1 MAVSAEKPAEL
12 ILKNGKVVTMDAA
25 RPEATAIAIS
35 GDRIVAVGTDAEI
48 DRLRGETTRVI
59 DLGGK
64 TAMPGFIDGHAHLV
78 GIGDAR
84 IALDLRGATSWDEV
98 VSRVASAVKKARPGE
113 WILGRGWH
121 QKEWASPPEPN
132 VEGFPLHASLS
143 AVSPANP
150 VLLSHASGHAAFAN
164 AAALKRGGV
173 GRDTK
178 PPAGGEILKDASGE
192 PTGLLRETAED
203 LVDAAL
209 RADLAKRTPAEKTAD
224 LDRRIDLA
232 VEECL
237 RKGVTTLHD
246 AGVSFDVV
254 ERYRQRAEAGTLGL
268 RVYAM
273 LSASNEELEK
283 SAASVRVVG
292 AGRNHLTVRAI
303 KRLAD
308 GALGS
313 RGAWLLAPYADAP
326 GARASTPIP
335 MKELEKTAEIA
346 VANGYQLGVHAI
358 GDRANREVLD
368 VYEKVLA
375 RHPKKDLR
383 FRIEHAQHLDPADV
397 PRFAKLPVLAM
408 MQGIHCPSDAP
419 FVVARL
425 GEKRAR
431 EGAYAWRRVL
441 DAGARIGN
449 GTDAPVEDV
458 DPIASIYASVTRQP
472 ARGPAFFPEQRMTRL
487 EALRSYTVANAY
499 AAFEEEL
506 KGTLYA
512 REARRRRRPLEGP
525 LDDSGCRDPVD
536 RGPHDDRRGEGRVR
550 DGAVSL
556 SPGARRERL
565 AERRAEARHVVLG
578 SDRDPE
584 AELRVARG
592 DADAALLERLRD
604 LRSRPD
610 AIGTKTKFVSDGG
623 GSKPSSRRNAA
634 SASRPATVRVRH
646 DSRNAASSRL
656 AEAAATATFE
666 TARGAPPIR
675 TFRSV
680 AAREGVVIA

>member
-1 MAVSAEKPAEL
+1 MPRALPAPPADPPDGGDGVRGIGAGLVILVGGALVAVSAEKPAEL
-12 ILKNGKVVTMDAA
+12 ILRNGKVLTMDAA
-25 RPEATAIAIS
+25 RPEAAALAIS
-35 GDRIVAVGTDAEI
+35 GDRVVAVGTDEEVGK
-48 DRLRGETTRVI
+48 LRGPATHVV

-84 IALDLRGATSWDEV
+84 IALALRGAKSWDEV
-98 VSRVASAVKKARPGE
+98 VSRVAAAVKKARPGE

-121 QKEWASPPEPN
+121 QKDWASPPEPN

-143 AVSPANP
+143 AASPANP
-150 VLLSHASGHAAFAN
+150 VFLSHASGHAAFAN
-164 AAALKRGGV
+164 AAALQRGGV

-178 PPAGGEILKDASGE
+178 PPAGGEILKDAAGE
-192 PTGLLRETAED
+192 PTGLLRETAEE

-209 RADLAKRTPAEKTAD
+209 RADLAKRTPAEVTAD

-246 AGVSFDVV
+246 AGSPLDVV
-254 ERYRQRAEAGTLGL
+254 ARYRQRAEAGTLGI

-273 LSASNEELEK
+273 LSASIEELEK
-283 SAASVRVVG
+283 HAARVRVVG
-292 AGRNHLTVRAI
+292 AGKNHLTVRAI

-326 GARASTPIP
+326 GTGLNTYP
-335 MKELEKTAEIA
+335 MKDLERTAELA
-346 VANGYQLGVHAI
+346 VASGYQLGVHAI

-368 VYEKVLA
+368 VYERVLA

-383 FRIEHAQHLDPADV
+383 FRIEHAQHLDPIDV

-431 EGAYAWRRVL
+431 EGAYAWRQVL

-458 DPIASIYASVTRQP
+458 DPIASLHASVTRQP
-472 ARGPAFFPEQRMTRL
+472 RTGAAFFPEQRMTRM

-499 AAFEEEL
+499 AAFEEDL
-506 KGTLYA
+506 KGTLA
-512 REARRRRRPLEGP
+512 PGKLADVIVLSKDLATIPDTEIP
-525 LDDSGCRDPVD
+525 ST
-536 RGPHDDRRGEGRVR
+536 RV
-550 DGAVSL
+550 
-556 SPGARRERL
+556 L
-565 AERRAEARHVVLG
+565 ATIVG
-578 SDRDPE
+578 GK
-584 AELRVARG
+584 VA
-592 DADAALLERLRD
+592 
-604 LRSRPD
+604 
-610 AIGTKTKFVSDGG
+610 FDGG
-623 GSKPSSRRNAA
+623 
-634 SASRPATVRVRH
+634 
-646 DSRNAASSRL
+646 L
-656 AEAAATATFE
+656 
-666 TARGAPPIR
+666 
-675 TFRSV
+675 
-680 AAREGVVIA
+680 

>member
-1 MAVSAEKPAEL
+1 MTRPGIGLAILLGGALVAVSAEKPADL
-12 ILKNGKVVTMDAA
+12 ILRNGTVVTMDLA
-25 RPEATAIAIS
+25 RPEATALAIS
-35 GDRIVAVGTDAEI
+35 GDRIVAVGSDAAIE
-48 DRLRGETTRVI
+48 RLRGNATRVI
-59 DLGGK
+59 DLAGK
-64 TAMPGFIDGHAHLV
+64 TAMPGFIDGHAHLT

-84 IALDLRGATSWDEV
+84 IALDLRGARSWDEV

-121 QKEWASPPEPN
+121 QKDWATPPQPA
-132 VEGFPLHASLS
+132 VEGFPVHASLS

-150 VLLSHASGHAAFAN
+150 VFLSHASGHAAFVN
-164 AAALKRGGV
+164 AAALARGGV
-173 GRDTK
+173 GRETK
-178 PPAGGEILKDASGE
+178 PPAGGDILKDAAGE
-192 PTGLLRETAED
+192 PTGLLRETAEE

-209 RADLAKRTPAEKTAD
+209 RADLAKRTPAEVTAD

-246 AGVSFDVV
+246 AGSPMGVV

-273 LSASNEELEK
+273 LSDSNEELER
-283 SAASVRVVG
+283 SAARVRVVG

-313 RGAWLLAPYADAP
+313 RGAWLLAPYSDAP
-326 GARASTPIP
+326 GSTGLSITPVTEI
-335 MKELEKTAEIA
+335 EKTAEIA
-346 VANGYQLGVHAI
+346 VASGYQLAVHAI

-368 VYEKVLA
+368 VYERVLA
-375 RHPKKDLR
+375 RHPKRDLR

-419 FVVARL
+419 FVAARL
-425 GEKRAR
+425 GEKRAK

-441 DAGARIGN
+441 DAGGRIGN

-458 DPIASIYASVTRQP
+458 DPIASIHASVTRRP
-472 ARGPAFFPEQRMTRL
+472 KDGPAFYPDQRMTRL

-506 KGTLYA
+506 KGSLSVGKLADVVVLSKDLSRVPDAEIPSTRVLATIVGGRVAY
-512 REARRRRRPLEGP
+512 EGP
-525 LDDSGCRDPVD
+525 R
-536 RGPHDDRRGEGRVR
+536 
-550 DGAVSL
+550 
-556 SPGARRERL
+556 
-565 AERRAEARHVVLG
+565 
-578 SDRDPE
+578 
-584 AELRVARG
+584 
-592 DADAALLERLRD
+592 
-604 LRSRPD
+604 
-610 AIGTKTKFVSDGG
+610 
-623 GSKPSSRRNAA
+623 
-634 SASRPATVRVRH
+634 
-646 DSRNAASSRL
+646 
-656 AEAAATATFE
+656 
-666 TARGAPPIR
+666 
-675 TFRSV
+675 
-680 AAREGVVIA
+680 

>member
-1 MAVSAEKPAEL
+1 MKGILAVVAVLASGMLMAVLPQKRADL
-12 ILKNGKVVTMDAA
+12 VFLNGRVLTMDPA
-25 RPEATAIAIS
+25 RPDATAIAVS
-35 GDRIVAVGTDAEI
+35 GDRVLAVGSDEEI
-48 DRLRGETTRVI
+48 AKLGGEGTRVI
-59 DLGGK
+59 DLAGR

-84 IALDLRGATSWDEV
+84 IALDLRGAKSWDEV
-98 VSRVASAVKKARPGE
+98 VSRVAAAVRKARPGE

-121 QKEWASPPEPN
+121 QKDWASPPEPN

-164 AAALKRGGV
+164 AAALRRGGV

-178 PPAGGEILKDASGE
+178 PPAGGEILVDASGE
-192 PTGLLRETAED
+192 PTGLLRETAEE
-203 LVDAAL
+203 LVEAAL
-209 RADLAKRTPAEKTAD
+209 RADLAKRTPAEVTAD

-246 AGVSFDVV
+246 AGASLDVV
-254 ERYRQRAEAGTLGL
+254 ARYRQRAEAGTLGL

-273 LSASNEELEK
+273 LSASNEELEAH
-283 SAASVRVVG
+283 AARVRVVG
-292 AGRNHLTVRAI
+292 AGKNHLTVRAI

-313 RGAWLLAPYADAP
+313 RGAWLLAPYADAA
-326 GARASTPIP
+326 GTGLNTYP
-335 MKELEKTAEIA
+335 MKDLEKTAEIA
-346 VANGYQLGVHAI
+346 VASGYQLGVHAI

-368 VYEKVLA
+368 VFEKVLA
-375 RHPKKDLR
+375 RHPRTDLR

-419 FVVARL
+419 FVAARL

-458 DPIASIYASVTRQP
+458 DPIASFHASVTRQP
-472 ARGPAFFPEQRMTRL
+472 AKGPAFFPEQRMTRM

-499 AAFEEEL
+499 AAFEEEI
-506 KGTLYA
+506 KGTLA
-512 REARRRRRPLEGP
+512 
-525 LDDSGCRDPVD
+525 
-536 RGPHDDRRGEGRVR
+536 
-550 DGAVSL
+550 
-556 SPGARRERL
+556 PGML
-565 AERRAEARHVVLG
+565 ADVVVLSKDLSKVPDG
-578 SDRDPE
+578 EILST
-584 AELRVARG
+584 RVVATLVG
-592 DADAALLERLRD
+592 GKVAY
-604 LRSRPD
+604 
-610 AIGTKTKFVSDGG
+610 DGG
-623 GSKPSSRRNAA
+623 
-634 SASRPATVRVRH
+634 
-646 DSRNAASSRL
+646 L
-656 AEAAATATFE
+656 
-666 TARGAPPIR
+666 
-675 TFRSV
+675 
-680 AAREGVVIA
+680 

>member
-1 MAVSAEKPAEL
+1 MILLGGALVAVSAEKPAEL
-12 ILKNGKVVTMDAA
+12 ILNNGKILTMDAG
-25 RPEATAIAIS
+25 RPEATAIAIR

-48 DRLRGETTRVI
+48 DRFRGEGTRLV
-59 DLGGK
+59 DLAGK
-64 TAMPGFIDGHAHLV
+64 TAMPGFIDGHAHLT

-84 IALDLRGATSWDEV
+84 IALDLRGAHSWDEV
-98 VSRVASAVKKARPGE
+98 VARVAGAVKKARPGE

-121 QKEWASPPEPN
+121 QKDWSPPPDPN

-143 AVSPANP
+143 AISPANP
-150 VLLSHASGHAAFAN
+150 VLLSHASGHAAFVN

-173 GRDTK
+173 GRATK
-178 PPAGGEILKDASGE
+178 SPAGGEILRDAAGE
-192 PTGLLRETAED
+192 PTGLLRETAEE
-203 LVDAAL
+203 LVLAAL
-209 RADLAKRTPAEKTAD
+209 DADLAKRTGAEATAD

-246 AGVSFDVV
+246 AGVPFDVV
-254 ERYRQRAEAGTLGL
+254 ERYRQRAEAGTLGI

-273 LSASNEELEK
+273 LSASNGELEK
-283 SAASVRVVG
+283 GAAKVRAVG

-326 GARASTPIP
+326 ASTGLNTTP

-346 VANGYQLGVHAI
+346 VANGYQLAVHAI

-368 VYEKVLA
+368 VYERVLA

-397 PRFAKLPVLAM
+397 PRFARLPVLAM

-419 FVVARL
+419 FVAARL

-431 EGAYAWRRVL
+431 EGAYAWRRLL
-441 DAGARIGN
+441 DAGTRIGN

-458 DPIASIYASVTRQP
+458 DPIASIHASVTRQP
-472 ARGPAFFPEQRMTRL
+472 RTGPAFFPQQRMTRM

-506 KGTLYA
+506 KGTLTPGRLA
-512 REARRRRRPLEGP
+512 DVVVLSKDLATIPDAEIPSTEVVLTIVG
-525 LDDSGCRDPVD
+525 
-536 RGPHDDRRGEGRVR
+536 GRV
-550 DGAVSL
+550 AF
-556 SPGARRERL
+556 ER
-565 AERRAEARHVVLG
+565 
-578 SDRDPE
+578 
-584 AELRVARG
+584 
-592 DADAALLERLRD
+592 
-604 LRSRPD
+604 
-610 AIGTKTKFVSDGG
+610 TK
-623 GSKPSSRRNAA
+623 
-634 SASRPATVRVRH
+634 
-646 DSRNAASSRL
+646 
-656 AEAAATATFE
+656 
-666 TARGAPPIR
+666 
-675 TFRSV
+675 
-680 AAREGVVIA
+680 

>member
-1 MAVSAEKPAEL
+1 MRGPVVVPGVAIMREICSGDDGRSRRGRRAARIADERSIPATSGGVENAPVADGRDGGDGVRGVGAIVAVLAGGALMSVSSQKRADL
-12 ILKNGKVVTMDAA
+12 VFLNGKVVTMDPA
-25 RPEATAIAIS
+25 RPEATAVAIA
-35 GDRIVAVGTDAEI
+35 GDRILAVGSDEEI
-48 DRLRGETTRVI
+48 GRLRGEGTRIV
-59 DLGGK
+59 DLAGK
-64 TAMPGFIDGHAHLV
+64 TALPGFIDGHAHLV

-84 IALDLRGATSWDEV
+84 IALDLRGARSWDEV
-98 VSRVASAVKKARPGE
+98 VSRVAAAAKKARPGE

-121 QKEWASPPEPN
+121 QKEWASPPSPN

-143 AVSPANP
+143 AVSPSNP

-164 AAALKRGGV
+164 ALALARGGV
-173 GRDTK
+173 SRDTK
-178 PPAGGEILKDASGE
+178 APAGGEVLKDASGE
-192 PTGLLRETAED
+192 PTGLLRETAEE

-209 RADLAKRTPAEKTAD
+209 RSDLAKRTPAEATAD

-246 AGVSFDVV
+246 AGSPLDTVA
-254 ERYRQRAEAGTLGL
+254 RYRQRAEAGTLGI

-273 LSASNEELEK
+273 LSASNAELEK
-283 SAASVRVVG
+283 EAARVRVIG
-292 AGRNHLTVRAI
+292 AGKNHLTVRAI

-326 GARASTPIP
+326 GTGLNTYP
-335 MKELEKTAEIA
+335 MKDLERTAEIA

-368 VYEKVLA
+368 VYARVLA
-375 RHPKKDLR
+375 RHPGKDLR

-458 DPIASIYASVTRQP
+458 DPIASIHASVTRQP
-472 ARGPAFFPEQRMTRL
+472 AKGPAFFPEQRMTRQ

-499 AAFEEEL
+499 AAFEEGI
-506 KGTLYA
+506 KGTLA
-512 REARRRRRPLEGP
+512 
-525 LDDSGCRDPVD
+525 
-536 RGPHDDRRGEGRVR
+536 
-550 DGAVSL
+550 
-556 SPGARRERL
+556 PGML
-565 AERRAEARHVVLG
+565 ADVVVL
-578 SDRDPE
+578 SKD
-584 AELRVARG
+584 LTRV
-592 DADAALLERLRD
+592 
-604 LRSRPD
+604 PD
-610 AIGTKTKFVSDGG
+610 EEIPSTRVVATLVGGKVAFDGG
-623 GSKPSSRRNAA
+623 
-634 SASRPATVRVRH
+634 
-646 DSRNAASSRL
+646 L
-656 AEAAATATFE
+656 
-666 TARGAPPIR
+666 
-675 TFRSV
+675 
-680 AAREGVVIA
+680 

>member
-1 MAVSAEKPAEL
+1 MAVSAERPADL

-25 RPEATAIAIS
+25 RPEATAIAVS
-35 GDRIVAVGTDAEI
+35 GDRIVAVGTDAAIE
-48 DRLRGETTRVI
+48 RLRGDATRVI
-59 DLGGK
+59 DLAGR
-64 TAMPGFIDGHAHLV
+64 TASPGFIDGHAHLA

-84 IALDLRGATSWDEV
+84 IALDLQGSE
-98 VSRVASAVKKARPGE
+98 E
-113 WILGRGWH
+113 LGRGRFARRRRG
-121 QKEWASPPEPN
+121 EEGPPRRVDPRPRLAPEGMELAPEPN

-143 AVSPANP
+143 AASPSNP
-150 VLLSHASGHAAFAN
+150 VLLSHASGHAAFVN
-164 AAALKRGGV
+164 AAALVRGGV

-178 PPAGGEILKDASGE
+178 PPAGGDILKDASGE

-209 RADLAKRTPAEKTAD
+209 KADLAKRTPAEVTAD

-254 ERYRQRAEAGTLGL
+254 ERYRQRAEAGTLGI

-283 SAASVRVVG
+283 SAAKARVVG

-326 GARASTPIP
+326 GSTGLNTYA
-335 MKELEKTAEIA
+335 MKDLERTAEIA
-346 VANGYQLGVHAI
+346 VTNGFQLGVHAI

-368 VYEKVLA
+368 VYERVLA

-397 PRFAKLPVLAM
+397 PRFARLPVLAM

-419 FVVARL
+419 FVAARL

-458 DPIASIYASVTRQP
+458 DPIASIHASVTRQP

-499 AAFEEEL
+499 AGFEEDL
-506 KGTLYA
+506 KGTLT
-512 REARRRRRPLEGP
+512 
-525 LDDSGCRDPVD
+525 
-536 RGPHDDRRGEGRVR
+536 
-550 DGAVSL
+550 
-556 SPGARRERL
+556 PGKL
-565 AERRAEARHVVLG
+565 ADVVVL
-578 SDRDPE
+578 SK
-584 AELRVARG
+584 
-592 DADAALLERLRD
+592 D
-604 LRSRPD
+604 LSTIPD
-610 AIGTKTKFVSDGG
+610 AEIPSTRVLATIVGGKVAFDGG
-623 GSKPSSRRNAA
+623 
-634 SASRPATVRVRH
+634 
-646 DSRNAASSRL
+646 L
-656 AEAAATATFE
+656 
-666 TARGAPPIR
+666 
-675 TFRSV
+675 
-680 AAREGVVIA
+680 

>member
-1 MAVSAEKPAEL
+1 MRRLGGGLAILLAGALVAVSAEEPAEL
-12 ILKNGKVVTMDAA
+12 ILKNGKIVTMDAA
-25 RPEATAIAIS
+25 RPEATAIATS
-35 GDRIVAVGTDAEI
+35 GDRIVAVGSDAEI
-48 DRLRGETTRVI
+48 ERLRGDATRVI
-59 DLGGK
+59 DLAGR

-84 IALDLRGATSWDEV
+84 IALDLRGARSWDEV
-98 VSRVASAVKKARPGE
+98 VSRVAGAVKKARPGE

-143 AVSPANP
+143 AVSPVNP

-164 AAALKRGGV
+164 AAALRRGGV

-178 PPAGGEILKDASGE
+178 PPAGGDILKDVAGE

-209 RADLAKRTPAEKTAD
+209 RTDLAKRTPAEVTAD

-246 AGVSFDVV
+246 AGVSFDVL
-254 ERYRQRAEAGTLGL
+254 ERYRQRAKAGTLGI

-283 SAASVRVVG
+283 HAARVRVIG
-292 AGRNHLTVRAI
+292 AGKNHLTVRAI

-326 GARASTPIP
+326 GSTGLNTYA
-335 MKELEKTAEIA
+335 MKDLERTAEIA

-368 VYEKVLA
+368 VYERVLA

-383 FRIEHAQHLDPADV
+383 FRIEHAQHLDPADI

-419 FVVARL
+419 FVGPRL

-458 DPIASIYASVTRQP
+458 DPIASIHASVTRQP
-472 ARGPAFFPEQRMTRL
+472 KSGPAFHPEQRMTRM

-499 AAFEEEL
+499 AAFEEDL
-506 KGTLYA
+506 KGTLSPGKLA
-512 REARRRRRPLEGP
+512 DVVVLSKDLATIPDEEIPSTEVLATIVG
-525 LDDSGCRDPVD
+525 
-536 RGPHDDRRGEGRVR
+536 GRV
-550 DGAVSL
+550 AY
-556 SPGARRERL
+556 E
-565 AERRAEARHVVLG
+565 
-578 SDRDPE
+578 
-584 AELRVARG
+584 
-592 DADAALLERLRD
+592 
-604 LRSRPD
+604 RSR
-610 AIGTKTKFVSDGG
+610 
-623 GSKPSSRRNAA
+623 
-634 SASRPATVRVRH
+634 
-646 DSRNAASSRL
+646 
-656 AEAAATATFE
+656 
-666 TARGAPPIR
+666 
-675 TFRSV
+675 
-680 AAREGVVIA
+680 

>member
-1 MAVSAEKPAEL
+1 VKGILAVVAVLASGMLMAVLPQKRADL
-12 ILKNGKVVTMDAA
+12 VFLNGKVLTMDQA
-25 RPEATAIAIS
+25 RPEATAIAVA
-35 GDRIVAVGTDAEI
+35 GDRILAVGPDEEI
-48 DRLRGETTRVI
+48 AKLRGEGTKVI
-59 DLGGK
+59 DLAGR

-84 IALDLRGATSWDEV
+84 IALDLRGAGSWDEV
-98 VSRVASAVKKARPGE
+98 VARVAAAAKKARPGE

-121 QKEWASPPEPN
+121 QKDWASPPEPN

-150 VLLSHASGHAAFAN
+150 VLLSHSSGHAAFAN
-164 AAALKRGGV
+164 AAALKLGGV

-178 PPAGGEILKDASGE
+178 PPAGGEILVDAAGE
-192 PTGLLRETAED
+192 PTGLLRETAEE
-203 LVDAAL
+203 LVEAAL
-209 RADLAKRTPAEKTAD
+209 KDDLAKRTPAQVAAD

-237 RKGVTTLHD
+237 RKGVTTFHD
-246 AGVSFDVV
+246 AGISLAVA

-283 SAASVRVVG
+283 HAARVRVVG

-313 RGAWLLAPYADAP
+313 RGAWLLAPYADAA
-326 GARASTPIP
+326 GTGLNTYP
-335 MKELEKTAEIA
+335 MKDLERTAEIA
-346 VANGYQLGVHAI
+346 VAHGYQLGVHAI

-368 VYEKVLA
+368 VFERVLA

-419 FVVARL
+419 FVAARL

-458 DPIASIYASVTRQP
+458 DPIASLHASVTRQP
-472 ARGPAFFPEQRMTRL
+472 AKGPAFFPEQRMTRM
-487 EALRSYTVANAY
+487 EALASYTVANAY
-499 AAFEEEL
+499 AGFEEDL
-506 KGTLYA
+506 KGTLTPGKLA
-512 REARRRRRPLEGP
+512 DVVVLSKDLSKVP
-525 LDDSGCRDPVD
+525 D
-536 RGPHDDRRGEGRVR
+536 GEILSTRVVATLVGGRV
-550 DGAVSL
+550 AY
-556 SPGARRERL
+556 
-565 AERRAEARHVVLG
+565 
-578 SDRDPE
+578 
-584 AELRVARG
+584 
-592 DADAALLERLRD
+592 
-604 LRSRPD
+604 
-610 AIGTKTKFVSDGG
+610 DGG
-623 GSKPSSRRNAA
+623 
-634 SASRPATVRVRH
+634 
-646 DSRNAASSRL
+646 L
-656 AEAAATATFE
+656 
-666 TARGAPPIR
+666 
-675 TFRSV
+675 
-680 AAREGVVIA
+680 

>member
-1 MAVSAEKPAEL
+1 MKGILAVVAVLASGMLMAVLPQKRADL
-12 ILKNGKVVTMDAA
+12 VFLNGKVLTMDQA
-25 RPEATAIAIS
+25 RPEATAIAVA
-35 GDRIVAVGTDAEI
+35 GDRILAVGPDEEI
-48 DRLRGETTRVI
+48 AKLRGEGTKVI
-59 DLGGK
+59 DLAGR

-84 IALDLRGATSWDEV
+84 IALDLRGAGSWDEV
-98 VSRVASAVKKARPGE
+98 VARVAAAAKKARPGE

-121 QKEWASPPEPN
+121 QKDWASPPEPN

-150 VLLSHASGHAAFAN
+150 VLLSHSSGHAAFAN
-164 AAALKRGGV
+164 AAALKLGGV

-178 PPAGGEILKDASGE
+178 PPAGGEILVDAAGE
-192 PTGLLRETAED
+192 PTGLLRETAEE
-203 LVDAAL
+203 LVEAAL
-209 RADLAKRTPAEKTAD
+209 KDDLAKRTPAQVAAD

-237 RKGVTTLHD
+237 RKGVTTFHD
-246 AGVSFDVV
+246 AGISLAVA

-283 SAASVRVVG
+283 HAARVRVVG

-313 RGAWLLAPYADAP
+313 RGAWLLAPYADAA
-326 GARASTPIP
+326 GTGLNTYP
-335 MKELEKTAEIA
+335 MKDLERTAEIA
-346 VANGYQLGVHAI
+346 VAHGYQLGVHAI

-368 VYEKVLA
+368 VFERVLA

-419 FVVARL
+419 FVAARL

-458 DPIASIYASVTRQP
+458 DPIASLHASVTRQP
-472 ARGPAFFPEQRMTRL
+472 AKGPAFFPEQRMTRM
-487 EALRSYTVANAY
+487 EALASYTVANAY
-499 AAFEEEL
+499 AGFEEDL
-506 KGTLYA
+506 KGTLTPGKLA
-512 REARRRRRPLEGP
+512 DVVVLSKDLSKVP
-525 LDDSGCRDPVD
+525 D
-536 RGPHDDRRGEGRVR
+536 GEILSTRVVATLVGGRV
-550 DGAVSL
+550 AY
-556 SPGARRERL
+556 
-565 AERRAEARHVVLG
+565 
-578 SDRDPE
+578 
-584 AELRVARG
+584 
-592 DADAALLERLRD
+592 
-604 LRSRPD
+604 
-610 AIGTKTKFVSDGG
+610 DGG
-623 GSKPSSRRNAA
+623 
-634 SASRPATVRVRH
+634 
-646 DSRNAASSRL
+646 L
-656 AEAAATATFE
+656 
-666 TARGAPPIR
+666 
-675 TFRSV
+675 
-680 AAREGVVIA
+680 

>member
-1 MAVSAEKPAEL
+1 VKGILAVVAVFASGMLMAVLPQERADL
-12 ILKNGKVVTMDAA
+12 VILNGKVLTMDPA
-25 RPEATAIAIS
+25 RPEATAIAIR
-35 GDRIVAVGTDAEI
+35 GDRVLAVGTDEEI
-48 DRLRGETTRVI
+48 AKLGREGTKVI
-59 DLGGK
+59 DLAGR

-84 IALDLRGATSWDEV
+84 IALDLRGAKSWDEV
-98 VSRVASAVKKARPGE
+98 VSRVAAATKKARPGE

-121 QKEWASPPEPN
+121 QKDWSSPPEPN

-150 VLLSHASGHAAFAN
+150 VLLSHSSGHAAFAN

-178 PPAGGEILKDASGE
+178 PPAGGEILFDATGE
-192 PTGLLRETAED
+192 PTGLLRETAEE

-209 RADLAKRTPAEKTAD
+209 RADLAKRTPAEVTAD

-237 RKGVTTLHD
+237 SKGVTTLHD
-246 AGVSFDVV
+246 AGSPFAVV

-283 SAASVRVVG
+283 HAARVRVVG
-292 AGRNHLTVRAI
+292 AGRNHLTVRAV

-326 GARASTPIP
+326 GTGLNTYP
-335 MKELEKTAEIA
+335 MKDLERTAEIA
-346 VANGYQLGVHAI
+346 VASGYQLAVHAI

-368 VYEKVLA
+368 VYERVLA
-375 RHPKKDLR
+375 RHPRKDLR

-419 FVVARL
+419 FVAARL

-458 DPIASIYASVTRQP
+458 DPIASIHASVTRQP
-472 ARGPAFFPEQRMTRL
+472 AKGPAFFPEQRMTRM
-487 EALRSYTVANAY
+487 EALGSYTVANAY
-499 AAFEEEL
+499 AGFEEGL
-506 KGTLYA
+506 KGTLA
-512 REARRRRRPLEGP
+512 
-525 LDDSGCRDPVD
+525 
-536 RGPHDDRRGEGRVR
+536 
-550 DGAVSL
+550 
-556 SPGARRERL
+556 PGLL
-565 AERRAEARHVVLG
+565 ADVVVLSKDLSKVPDG
-578 SDRDPE
+578 EILST
-584 AELRVARG
+584 RVVATIVG
-592 DADAALLERLRD
+592 GKVAY
-604 LRSRPD
+604 
-610 AIGTKTKFVSDGG
+610 DGG
-623 GSKPSSRRNAA
+623 
-634 SASRPATVRVRH
+634 
-646 DSRNAASSRL
+646 L
-656 AEAAATATFE
+656 
-666 TARGAPPIR
+666 
-675 TFRSV
+675 
-680 AAREGVVIA
+680 

>member
-1 MAVSAEKPAEL
+1 MILLGGALVAVSAEKPAEL
-12 ILKNGKVVTMDAA
+12 ILNNGKILTMDAG
-25 RPEATAIAIS
+25 RPEATAIAIR
-35 GDRIVAVGTDAEI
+35 GDRIAAVGTDAEI
-48 DRLRGETTRVI
+48 DRFRGEGTRLV
-59 DLGGK
+59 DLAGK
-64 TAMPGFIDGHAHLV
+64 TAMPGFIDGHAHLT

-84 IALDLRGATSWDEV
+84 IALDLRGAHSWDEV
-98 VSRVASAVKKARPGE
+98 VARVAGAVKKARPGE

-121 QKEWASPPEPN
+121 QKDWSPPPDPN

-150 VLLSHASGHAAFAN
+150 VLLSHASGHAAFVN

-173 GRDTK
+173 GRATK
-178 PPAGGEILKDASGE
+178 SPAGGEILRDAAGE
-192 PTGLLRETAED
+192 PTGLLRETAEE
-203 LVDAAL
+203 LVLAAL
-209 RADLAKRTPAEKTAD
+209 DADLAKRTGAEATAD

-246 AGVSFDVV
+246 AGVPFDVV
-254 ERYRQRAEAGTLGL
+254 ERYRQRAEAGTLGI

-273 LSASNEELEK
+273 LSASNGELEK
-283 SAASVRVVG
+283 GAAKVRVVG

-326 GARASTPIP
+326 GSTGLNTTP

-346 VANGYQLGVHAI
+346 VANGYQLAVHAI

-368 VYEKVLA
+368 VYERVLA

-397 PRFAKLPVLAM
+397 PRFARLPVLAM

-419 FVVARL
+419 FVAARL

-431 EGAYAWRRVL
+431 EGAYAWRRLL
-441 DAGARIGN
+441 DAGTRIGN

-458 DPIASIYASVTRQP
+458 DPIASIHASVTRQP
-472 ARGPAFFPEQRMTRL
+472 RTGPAFFPQQRMTRM

-506 KGTLYA
+506 KGTLTPGRLA
-512 REARRRRRPLEGP
+512 DVVVLSKDLATIPDAEIPSTEVLLTIVG
-525 LDDSGCRDPVD
+525 
-536 RGPHDDRRGEGRVR
+536 GRV
-550 DGAVSL
+550 AF
-556 SPGARRERL
+556 ER
-565 AERRAEARHVVLG
+565 
-578 SDRDPE
+578 
-584 AELRVARG
+584 
-592 DADAALLERLRD
+592 
-604 LRSRPD
+604 
-610 AIGTKTKFVSDGG
+610 TK
-623 GSKPSSRRNAA
+623 
-634 SASRPATVRVRH
+634 
-646 DSRNAASSRL
+646 
-656 AEAAATATFE
+656 
-666 TARGAPPIR
+666 
-675 TFRSV
+675 
-680 AAREGVVIA
+680 

>member
-1 MAVSAEKPAEL
+1 MREICSGDDGRSRRGRRAARIADERSIPATSGGVENAPVAAGRDGGDGVRGVGAIVAVLAGGALMAVPSQKRADL
-12 ILKNGKVVTMDAA
+12 VLLNGKVVTMDSA
-25 RPEATAIAIS
+25 RPEATAVAIA
-35 GDRIVAVGTDAEI
+35 GDRVLAVGSDSEI
-48 DRLRGETTRVI
+48 GRFRGEGTRVI
-59 DLGGK
+59 DLAGK
-64 TAMPGFIDGHAHLV
+64 TALPGFIDGHAHLV

-84 IALDLRGATSWDEV
+84 IALDLRGAKGWDEV
-98 VSRVASAVKKARPGE
+98 VSRVAAAAKKARPGE

-143 AVSPANP
+143 AASPANP

-164 AAALKRGGV
+164 ALALARGGV

-178 PPAGGEILKDASGE
+178 APAGGEVLKDASGE
-192 PTGLLRETAED
+192 PTGLLRETAEE
-203 LVDAAL
+203 LVEKAL
-209 RADLAKRTPAEKTAD
+209 KADLAKRTPAEVTAD

-246 AGVSFDVV
+246 AGSPLDVV
-254 ERYRQRAEAGTLGL
+254 ARYRQRAEAGTLGI

-273 LSASNEELEK
+273 LSASNAELEK
-283 SAASVRVVG
+283 EAARVRVIG
-292 AGRNHLTVRAI
+292 AGKNHLTVRAI

-326 GARASTPIP
+326 GTGLNTYP
-335 MKELEKTAEIA
+335 MKDLERTAEIA

-368 VYEKVLA
+368 VYARVLA
-375 RHPKKDLR
+375 RHPKEDLR

-431 EGAYAWRRVL
+431 EGAYVWRRVL

-458 DPIASIYASVTRQP
+458 DPIASIHASVTRQP
-472 ARGPAFFPEQRMTRL
+472 AKGPAFFPEQRMTRL

-499 AAFEEEL
+499 AAFEEGI
-506 KGTLYA
+506 KGTLA
-512 REARRRRRPLEGP
+512 
-525 LDDSGCRDPVD
+525 
-536 RGPHDDRRGEGRVR
+536 
-550 DGAVSL
+550 
-556 SPGARRERL
+556 PGML
-565 AERRAEARHVVLG
+565 ADVVVL
-578 SDRDPE
+578 SKD
-584 AELRVARG
+584 LTRV
-592 DADAALLERLRD
+592 
-604 LRSRPD
+604 PD
-610 AIGTKTKFVSDGG
+610 EEI
-623 GSKPSSRRNAA
+623 PSTRVL
-634 SASRPATVRVRH
+634 ATVVGGQVVF
-646 DSRNAASSRL
+646 
-656 AEAAATATFE
+656 EAQ
-666 TARGAPPIR
+666 R
-675 TFRSV
+675 
-680 AAREGVVIA
+680 

>member
-1 MAVSAEKPAEL
+1 MAATTQKRADLVFL
-12 ILKNGKVVTMDAA
+12 NGKVLTMDPA
-25 RPEATAIAIS
+25 RPEATALAVA
-35 GDRIVAVGTDAEI
+35 GDRVLAVGSDAEVRALAG
-48 DRLRGETTRVI
+48 DGTRVV
-59 DLGGK
+59 DLAGK

-84 IALDLRGATSWDEV
+84 IALDLRGARSWEEV
-98 VSRVASAVKKARPGE
+98 VSRVAAAARKARPGE

-121 QKEWASPPEPN
+121 QKEWTSPPEPN

-143 AVSPANP
+143 AATPDNP

-164 AAALKRGGV
+164 AAALRRGGV

-178 PPAGGEILKDASGE
+178 PPTGGEILKDAAGE
-192 PTGLLRETAED
+192 PTGLLRETAEE
-203 LVDAAL
+203 LVEAAL
-209 RADLAKRTPAEKTAD
+209 KSDLAKRTPAEVTAD

-237 RKGVTTLHD
+237 SKGVTTLHD
-246 AGVSFDVV
+246 AGVSLDVV
-254 ERYRQRAEAGTLGL
+254 ARYRERAEAGTLGI

-273 LSASNEELEK
+273 LSAPNEVLEK
-283 SAASVRVVG
+283 EAARVRVVG
-292 AGRNHLTVRAI
+292 AGRNHLTVRAV

-326 GARASTPIP
+326 GTGLNTYP
-335 MKELEKTAEIA
+335 MKDLERTAEIA

-368 VYEKVLA
+368 VYARVLA
-375 RHPKKDLR
+375 HHPKRDLR
-383 FRIEHAQHLDPADV
+383 FRVEHAQHLDPADV
-397 PRFAKLPVLAM
+397 PRFATLPVLAM

-458 DPIASIYASVTRQP
+458 DPIASIHASVTRQP
-472 ARGPAFFPEQRMTRL
+472 RTGPAFFPEQRMTRT

-499 AAFEEEL
+499 AAFEEGV
-506 KGTLYA
+506 KGTLA
-512 REARRRRRPLEGP
+512 
-525 LDDSGCRDPVD
+525 
-536 RGPHDDRRGEGRVR
+536 
-550 DGAVSL
+550 
-556 SPGARRERL
+556 PGML
-565 AERRAEARHVVLG
+565 ADVVVL
-578 SDRDPE
+578 SK
-584 AELRVARG
+584 
-592 DADAALLERLRD
+592 D
-604 LRSRPD
+604 LSTVPD
-610 AIGTKTKFVSDGG
+610 AEI
-623 GSKPSSRRNAA
+623 PSTRVL
-634 SASRPATVRVRH
+634 ATVVGGKVVF
-646 DSRNAASSRL
+646 
-656 AEAAATATFE
+656 EAT
-666 TARGAPPIR
+666 R
-675 TFRSV
+675 
-680 AAREGVVIA
+680 

>member
-1 MAVSAEKPAEL
+1 MLMAVLPQKRADL
-12 ILKNGKVVTMDAA
+12 VFLNGRVLTMDPA
-25 RPEATAIAIS
+25 RPDATAIAVS
-35 GDRIVAVGTDAEI
+35 GDRVLAVGSDEEI
-48 DRLRGETTRVI
+48 AKLGGEGTRVI
-59 DLGGK
+59 DLAGR

-84 IALDLRGATSWDEV
+84 IALDLRGAKSWDEV
-98 VSRVASAVKKARPGE
+98 VSRVAAAVRKARPGE

-121 QKEWASPPEPN
+121 QKDWASPPEPN

-164 AAALKRGGV
+164 AAALRRGGV

-178 PPAGGEILKDASGE
+178 PPAGGEILVDASGE
-192 PTGLLRETAED
+192 PTGLLRETAEE
-203 LVDAAL
+203 LVEAAL
-209 RADLAKRTPAEKTAD
+209 RADLAKRTPAEVTAD

-246 AGVSFDVV
+246 AGASLDVV
-254 ERYRQRAEAGTLGL
+254 ARYRQRAEAGTLGL

-273 LSASNEELEK
+273 LSASNEELEAH
-283 SAASVRVVG
+283 AARVRVVG
-292 AGRNHLTVRAI
+292 AGKNHLTVRAI

-313 RGAWLLAPYADAP
+313 RGAWLLAPYADAA
-326 GARASTPIP
+326 GTGLNTYP
-335 MKELEKTAEIA
+335 MKDLEKTAEIA
-346 VANGYQLGVHAI
+346 VASGYQLGVHAI

-368 VYEKVLA
+368 VFEKVLA
-375 RHPKKDLR
+375 RHPRTDLR

-419 FVVARL
+419 FVAARL

-458 DPIASIYASVTRQP
+458 DPIASFHASVTRQP
-472 ARGPAFFPEQRMTRL
+472 AKGPAFFPEQRMTRM

-499 AAFEEEL
+499 AAFEEEI
-506 KGTLYA
+506 KGTLA
-512 REARRRRRPLEGP
+512 
-525 LDDSGCRDPVD
+525 
-536 RGPHDDRRGEGRVR
+536 
-550 DGAVSL
+550 
-556 SPGARRERL
+556 PGML
-565 AERRAEARHVVLG
+565 ADVVVLSKDLSKVPDG
-578 SDRDPE
+578 EILST
-584 AELRVARG
+584 RVVA
-592 DADAALLERLRD
+592 
-604 LRSRPD
+604 
-610 AIGTKTKFVSDGG
+610 TFVGGKAVYDGG
-623 GSKPSSRRNAA
+623 
-634 SASRPATVRVRH
+634 
-646 DSRNAASSRL
+646 L
-656 AEAAATATFE
+656 
-666 TARGAPPIR
+666 
-675 TFRSV
+675 
-680 AAREGVVIA
+680 

>member
-1 MAVSAEKPAEL
+1 MKGILAVVAVLASGMLMAVLPQKRADL
-12 ILKNGKVVTMDAA
+12 VFLNGRVLTMDPA
-25 RPEATAIAIS
+25 RPDATAIAVS
-35 GDRIVAVGTDAEI
+35 GDRVLAVGSDEEI
-48 DRLRGETTRVI
+48 AKLGGEGTRVI
-59 DLGGK
+59 DLAGR

-84 IALDLRGATSWDEV
+84 IALDLRGAKSWDEV
-98 VSRVASAVKKARPGE
+98 VSRVAAAVRKARPGE

-121 QKEWASPPEPN
+121 QKDWASPPEPN

-164 AAALKRGGV
+164 AAALRRGGV

-178 PPAGGEILKDASGE
+178 PPAGGEILVDASGE
-192 PTGLLRETAED
+192 PTGLLRETAEE
-203 LVDAAL
+203 LVEAAL
-209 RADLAKRTPAEKTAD
+209 RADLAKRTPAEVTAD

-246 AGVSFDVV
+246 AGASLDVV
-254 ERYRQRAEAGTLGL
+254 ARYRQRAEAGTLGL

-273 LSASNEELEK
+273 LSASNEELEAH
-283 SAASVRVVG
+283 AARVRVVG
-292 AGRNHLTVRAI
+292 AGKNHLTVRAI

-313 RGAWLLAPYADAP
+313 RGAWLLAPYADAA
-326 GARASTPIP
+326 GTGLNTYP
-335 MKELEKTAEIA
+335 MKDLEKTAEIA
-346 VANGYQLGVHAI
+346 VASGYQLGVHAI

-368 VYEKVLA
+368 VFEKVLA
-375 RHPKKDLR
+375 RHPRTDLR

-419 FVVARL
+419 FVAARL

-458 DPIASIYASVTRQP
+458 DPIASFHASVTRQP
-472 ARGPAFFPEQRMTRL
+472 AKGPAFFPEQRMTRM

-499 AAFEEEL
+499 AAFEEEI
-506 KGTLYA
+506 KGTLA
-512 REARRRRRPLEGP
+512 
-525 LDDSGCRDPVD
+525 
-536 RGPHDDRRGEGRVR
+536 
-550 DGAVSL
+550 
-556 SPGARRERL
+556 PGML
-565 AERRAEARHVVLG
+565 ADVVVLSKDLSKVPDG
-578 SDRDPE
+578 EILST
-584 AELRVARG
+584 RVVA
-592 DADAALLERLRD
+592 
-604 LRSRPD
+604 
-610 AIGTKTKFVSDGG
+610 TFVGGKAVYDGG
-623 GSKPSSRRNAA
+623 
-634 SASRPATVRVRH
+634 
-646 DSRNAASSRL
+646 L
-656 AEAAATATFE
+656 
-666 TARGAPPIR
+666 
-675 TFRSV
+675 
-680 AAREGVVIA
+680 

>member
-1 MAVSAEKPAEL
+1 VESARGRGARATLRRAAGENPDVADLRDGGDGVRRLAGVVTVLLGGVLVAATTARKADL
-12 ILKNGKVVTMDAA
+12 LLVNGKVLTMDPA
-25 RPEATAIAIS
+25 RPEATALAVA
-35 GDRIVAVGTDAEI
+35 GDRVLAVGSDAEVR
-48 DRLRGETTRVI
+48 RLAGDGTRVV
-59 DLGGK
+59 DLAGR

-84 IALDLRGATSWDEV
+84 IALDLRGARGWDEV
-98 VSRVASAVKKARPGE
+98 VSRVAAAARTARPGE

-121 QKEWASPPEPN
+121 QKDWAAPPEPN

-143 AVSPANP
+143 AASPANP
-150 VLLSHASGHAAFAN
+150 VVLSHASGHAAFVN
-164 AAALKRGGV
+164 AAALRRAGI

-178 PPAGGEILKDASGE
+178 PPAGGEILRDAAGE
-192 PTGLLRETAED
+192 PTGLLRENAEE

-209 RADLAKRTPAEKTAD
+209 KADLAKRTPAEVTAD

-246 AGVSFDVV
+246 AGVSLDVV
-254 ERYRQRAEAGTLGL
+254 ARYRQRAEAGTLGI

-273 LSASNEELEK
+273 LSSSNDLLEK
-283 SAASVRVVG
+283 EAGRVRVVG
-292 AGRNHLTVRAI
+292 AGRNHLTVRAV

-326 GARASTPIP
+326 GSTGLNTYS
-335 MKELEKTAEIA
+335 MKELERTAEIA
-346 VANGYQLGVHAI
+346 AASGLQLGVHAI

-368 VYEKVLA
+368 VYARVLG
-375 RHPKKDLR
+375 RHPGKDLR
-383 FRIEHAQHLDPADV
+383 FRVEHAQHLDPADV
-397 PRFAKLPVLAM
+397 PRLAKLPVLAM

-458 DPIASIYASVTRQP
+458 DPIASIHASVTRQP
-472 ARGPAFFPEQRMTRL
+472 RSGPAFFPEQRMTRA

-499 AAFEEEL
+499 AAFEEGI
-506 KGTLYA
+506 KGTLA
-512 REARRRRRPLEGP
+512 
-525 LDDSGCRDPVD
+525 
-536 RGPHDDRRGEGRVR
+536 
-550 DGAVSL
+550 
-556 SPGARRERL
+556 PGML
-565 AERRAEARHVVLG
+565 ADVVVL
-578 SDRDPE
+578 SK
-584 AELRVARG
+584 
-592 DADAALLERLRD
+592 D
-604 LRSRPD
+604 LSTVPD
-610 AIGTKTKFVSDGG
+610 AEIPGTEVLTTIVGG
-623 GSKPSSRRNAA
+623 KVA
-634 SASRPATVRVRH
+634 
-646 DSRNAASSRL
+646 
-656 AEAAATATFE
+656 FE
-666 TARGAPPIR
+666 KGR
-675 TFRSV
+675 
-680 AAREGVVIA
+680 

>member
-1 MAVSAEKPAEL
+1 MKGILAVVAVLASGMLMAVLPQKRADL
-12 ILKNGKVVTMDAA
+12 VFLNGKVLTMDQA
-25 RPEATAIAIS
+25 RPEATAIAVA
-35 GDRIVAVGTDAEI
+35 GDRILAVGSDEEI
-48 DRLRGETTRVI
+48 AKLRGEGTKVI
-59 DLGGK
+59 DLAGR

-84 IALDLRGATSWDEV
+84 IALDLRGAGSWDEV
-98 VSRVASAVKKARPGE
+98 VARVAAAAKKARPGE

-121 QKEWASPPEPN
+121 QKDWASPPEPN

-150 VLLSHASGHAAFAN
+150 VLLSHSSGHAAFAN
-164 AAALKRGGV
+164 AAALKLGGV

-178 PPAGGEILKDASGE
+178 PPAGGEILVDAAGE
-192 PTGLLRETAED
+192 PTGLLRETAEE
-203 LVDAAL
+203 LVEAAL
-209 RADLAKRTPAEKTAD
+209 KDDLAKRTQAQVEAD

-237 RKGVTTLHD
+237 RKGVTTFHD
-246 AGVSFDVV
+246 AGISLAVA

-283 SAASVRVVG
+283 HAARVRVVG
-292 AGRNHLTVRAI
+292 AGKNHLTVRAI

-313 RGAWLLAPYADAP
+313 RGAWLLAPYADAA
-326 GARASTPIP
+326 GTGLNTYP
-335 MKELEKTAEIA
+335 MKDLERTAEIA
-346 VANGYQLGVHAI
+346 VAHGYQLGVHAI

-368 VYEKVLA
+368 VFERVLA

-419 FVVARL
+419 FVAARL

-458 DPIASIYASVTRQP
+458 DPIASLHASVTRQP
-472 ARGPAFFPEQRMTRL
+472 AKGPAFFPEQRMTRM
-487 EALRSYTVANAY
+487 EALASYTVANAY
-499 AAFEEEL
+499 AGFEEDL
-506 KGTLYA
+506 KGTLTPGKLA
-512 REARRRRRPLEGP
+512 DVVVLSKDLSKVP
-525 LDDSGCRDPVD
+525 D
-536 RGPHDDRRGEGRVR
+536 GEILSTRVVATLVGGRV
-550 DGAVSL
+550 AY
-556 SPGARRERL
+556 
-565 AERRAEARHVVLG
+565 
-578 SDRDPE
+578 
-584 AELRVARG
+584 
-592 DADAALLERLRD
+592 
-604 LRSRPD
+604 
-610 AIGTKTKFVSDGG
+610 DGG
-623 GSKPSSRRNAA
+623 
-634 SASRPATVRVRH
+634 
-646 DSRNAASSRL
+646 L
-656 AEAAATATFE
+656 
-666 TARGAPPIR
+666 
-675 TFRSV
+675 
-680 AAREGVVIA
+680 